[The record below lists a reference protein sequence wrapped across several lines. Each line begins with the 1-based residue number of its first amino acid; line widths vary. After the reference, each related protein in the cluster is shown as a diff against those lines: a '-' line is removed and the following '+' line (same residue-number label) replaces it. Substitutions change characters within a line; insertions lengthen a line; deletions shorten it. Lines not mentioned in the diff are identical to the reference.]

1 MPPDVTLQRF
11 NGSTRSQAALC
22 QLNRGGDNDGD
33 DGGSKFDARYTRSIG
48 CHRNNTNTAGNKSST
63 AADSTRKDN
72 NYSALDKRN
81 YSNYYEACL
90 PLLKPGG
97 LIVGDN
103 VLWSGKVVDP
113 KDADAHGI
121 VAFDRLVQ
129 SDSRVENVCLTVR
142 DGMMLAWK
150 RG

>member
-1 MPPDVTLQRF
+1 MSARATTASIPARRAFLSRTSDL
-11 NGSTRSQAALC
+11 AAHEDLSY
-22 QLNRGGDNDGD
+22 G
-33 DGGSKFDARYTRSIG
+33 ARI
-48 CHRNNTNTAGNKSST
+48 
-63 AADSTRKDN
+63 
-72 NYSALDKRN
+72 
-81 YSNYYEACL
+81 L
-90 PLLKPGG
+90 PTEQPYLPHFG
-97 LIVGDN
+97 LIVADN

-113 KDADAHGI
+113 KDADAHAI